1 LPIHHIFDKF
11 LIKFTLMYHCSINW
25 RCRSLCLLFL
35 TTNFNR
41 RACLRTASVTYSF
54 VYSIARSREKK
65 RDPNLNNSNTL
76 ATDHTHLHM
85 VRSLL
90 WVWHRINMVQ

>member
-1 LPIHHIFDKF
+1 MIHQGEFDQKF
-11 LIKFTLMYHCSINW
+11 IKNVVDRQFS
-25 RCRSLCLLFL
+25 
-35 TTNFNR
+35 
-41 RACLRTASVTYSF
+41 RAML
-54 VYSIARSREKK
+54 YSIFNPSEWPTISKFAREKK
-65 RDPNLNNSNTL
+65 RDPNLNNSNIL